1 MMTREQ
7 VLEILKNA
15 LEASDGEQTEAVL
28 VSQNEELTRFANSII
43 HQNTMQEDA
52 TLVVRVVKDKR
63 IGIASSNILSKEEI
77 VKTVKK
83 ASQIASLSPRNSE
96 FISLPAGKPLPQV
109 EGYVER
115 TARTSPEERAEAVK
129 ILVEKA
135 KPHGIKASGAFSTA
149 VLSLGVA
156 NSLGVQAFF
165 QTTQASFS
173 TVLLSS
179 TSAGYADQ
187 ESRDVADIRAEEIAE
202 EAIKRTVDGQ
212 NPRQIEVR
220 EMEAILLPYAVS
232 EMFDYLAYMGLGATA
247 FQEGRSFM
255 NEAKGKKVVSEKITL
270 YDDALDPRGF
280 PVPFDFEGQPKKKV
294 TFFEEGV
301 ARDVVYDSFTA
312 FKEGKESTGHAL
324 PQPNSYGPLPMNLVL
339 KPGDSTLE
347 EMIKSTKDGVLITRF
362 WYVRPVHPKLT
373 VITGMTR
380 DGTFKIENG
389 KIAYPL
395 CNLRF
400 TASILETLAGTE
412 LVGKDLKL
420 EAGFFGGNLVPALK
434 VKSFRFT
441 GQTTF

>member
-7 VLEILKNA
+7 VLEILNNA

-52 TLVVRVVKDKR
+52 TLVVRVVKEKR

-77 VKTVKK
+77 VKTVRK

-96 FISLPAGKPLPQV
+96 FITLPSGKPLPQV
-109 EGYVER
+109 EGFVER
-115 TARTSPEERAEAVK
+115 TAQTSPEARAEAVK

-156 NSLGVQAFF
+156 NSLGVQAFY

-179 TSAGYADQ
+179 TSAGYADR
-187 ESRDVADIRAEEIAE
+187 ESRDVSEIHVEEIAE

-212 NPRQIEVR
+212 NPRQIEVQ
-220 EMEAILLPYAVS
+220 EMEAVLLPYAVS

-255 NEAKGKKVVSEKITL
+255 NEARGKKVVSEKITL
-270 YDDALDPRGF
+270 YDDALNPRGF

-389 KIAYPL
+389 KITYPL

-400 TASILETLAGTE
+400 TASILETLSDTE

>member
-1 MMTREQ
+1 MITKEQ
-7 VLEILKNA
+7 VFEILKTA

-28 VSQNEELTRFANSII
+28 YSQDEELTRFANSII

-52 TLVVRVVKDKR
+52 NLVVRVVKDKR
-63 IGIASSNILSKEEI
+63 IGIASSNILSKDEV
-77 VKTVKK
+77 VKTVQR
-83 ASQIASLSPRNSE
+83 ASRIASLSPRNTE

-109 EGYVER
+109 DGFVER
-115 TARTSPEERAEAVK
+115 TARTSPQERAEAVRV
-129 ILVEKA
+129 LVEKA
-135 KPHGIKASGAFSTA
+135 RPFGIKASGAFSTG

-156 NSLGVQAFF
+156 NSLGVQAFY

-173 TVLLSS
+173 TVLLSP
-179 TSAGYADQ
+179 TSAGYADR
-187 ESRDVADIRAEEIAE
+187 ESRDVKDINAEEIAE

-212 NPRQIEVR
+212 NPRQIEVKD
-220 EMEAILLPYAVS
+220 MEAIFLPYAVS
-232 EMFDYLAYMGLGATA
+232 EMFDYLAYMGLGATS

-255 NEAKGKKVVSEKITL
+255 NEARGKKVVSEKITL
-270 YDDALDPRGF
+270 YDDALDQRGF
-280 PVPFDFEGQPKKKV
+280 PMPFDFEGQPKKKV

-324 PQPNSYGPLPMNLVL
+324 PQPNSFGPFPGNKVL
-339 KPGDSTLE
+339 KPGDATLE

-389 KIAYPL
+389 KIVYPL
-395 CNLRF
+395 CNMRF
-400 TASILETLAGTE
+400 TASILETLSGTE